1 MKKITVETLT
11 PVHIG
16 SGRMISGNAEY
27 LYFPAE
33 NVLVLVDEVKIL
45 KLIGKEQLDI
55 WVQYIEEPTESFLD
69 YLYQRKPDL
78 RPPDVA
84 KRIIPLR
91 GRIPKFHQTL
101 REQMHDGFSRPYIP
115 GSSLKGAIRT
125 ALFTSEILKRYEQ
138 EEEIPKHKLG
148 KENFKRNRF
157 EFNDQTLQKEVFGS
171 DPNHDWLRLLRI
183 SDCYFDTATHATFSE
198 TLNEGRQMH
207 YHLKQSVTQLT
218 EYIPAGAHTTGTL
231 HIQEALQQLAAKRR
245 YFLPQAS
252 KLSYDWLFEQLR
264 VHTIQLLE
272 DELDFFDEAEL
283 PRDCDM
289 LLDHL
294 MEIRAQ
300 CKNLQPNEAII
311 RLGFGTGYRNM
322 TGNWTKELLTDTQYD
337 ELSNAI
343 RGKRYQ
349 DLPLPKS
356 RKVMR
361 EGEPL
366 GFIKLTLNN

>member
-27 LYFPAE
+27 LYFPLE
-33 NVLVLVDEVKIL
+33 NALVLIDETKIL
-45 KLIGKEQLDI
+45 ELIGTAQLDI

-101 REQMHDGFSRPYIP
+101 REQMHDGFGRPYIP

-125 ALFTSEILKRYEQ
+125 ALFTSEIRKRYQPES
-138 EEEIPKHKLG
+138 IPQFRLG
-148 KENFKRNRF
+148 GKNKKGQFQFK
-157 EFNDQTLQKEVFGS
+157 DQTLQKEVFGN

-183 SDCYFDTATHATFSE
+183 SDCYFDAVTHATFSE

-207 YHLKQSVTQLT
+207 YHLKQSVSQLT

-231 HIQEALQQLAAKRR
+231 HIQEALQQLAARRR
-245 YFLPQAS
+245 YFLPQANT
-252 KLSYDWLFEQLR
+252 LSYDWLFEQLR
-264 VHTIQLLE
+264 THTTRLLN
-272 DELDFFDEAEL
+272 DELDFFEDAKL
-283 PRDCDM
+283 PLDCDM
-289 LLDHL
+289 LPDHL
-294 MEIRAQ
+294 TEIRAQ

-322 TGNWTKELLTDTQYD
+322 TGNWTKELLTDAQYD
-337 ELSNAI
+337 ELSDAV
-343 RGKRYQ
+343 RHPRYQ
-349 DLPLPKS
+349 SLPLPKS
-356 RKVMR
+356 RKVVR